1 MCLRMLQPGVTS
13 AIAASQTVRPA
24 RIQQSMSST
33 MFVARDHHQQRR
45 SRTNSP
51 MIGSSVR
58 TAPNAVAALVG
69 LAVVMKTTR
78 TMRALAVATQSGS
91 HALLTVG
98 ARVLRIAVAATGDC
112 APLHTGEPLS
122 QSVGPRPAGGIW
134 GSLCIRCRS
143 SQCSPLRST
152 PFRTQLPTGG
162 YPPPPALKDAA
173 AVSSCCVSFAAMRIP
188 ANSFNSISESRASPQ
203 LQLPSAA
210 APPAA

>member
-1 MCLRMLQPGVTS
+1 MQQPPPAPHGHAEMPPMTLDTTRARSSKHSEIRTMMCLRMLQPGVTS

-58 TAPNAVAALVG
+58 TTPNAVAALVG

-152 PFRTQLPTGG
+152 PPGR
-162 YPPPPALKDAA
+162 
-173 AVSSCCVSFAAMRIP
+173 SC
-188 ANSFNSISESRASPQ
+188 
-203 LQLPSAA
+203 
-210 APPAA
+210 